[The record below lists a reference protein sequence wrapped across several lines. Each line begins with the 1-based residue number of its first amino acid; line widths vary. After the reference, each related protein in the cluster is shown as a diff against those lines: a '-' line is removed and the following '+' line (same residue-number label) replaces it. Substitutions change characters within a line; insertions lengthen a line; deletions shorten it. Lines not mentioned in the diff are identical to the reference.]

1 MIFLGIAIPIGILL
15 GLLLFF
21 SGLYSRNRL
30 AAAASGGLDMFT
42 TNFENQLDSVENYLL
57 NLSLNDAAFRSL
69 SEQTDRTRA
78 YLDAYEI
85 AQGFPAVLAA
95 NDALMG
101 VVLRSGSG
109 NLYVGRYGE
118 TAQQLKQKLNLEAY
132 LGQPGQTNKMM
143 TRGWYLRTIG
153 QRLYLLRS
161 VFYQKASLTAAV
173 DLRLVFEELV
183 KDYGLDGRVVV
194 MNDSGNVLV
203 GDANLL
209 PTKMEWN
216 SAGYCLTK
224 VGRDSRLVVR
234 KQVKALTVLYLVPC
248 QHFGV
253 HFAPY
258 QILLVMGTGIGGIIL
273 NGKVL
278 MGAHAA
284 AGEVSG
290 LVSDISKMADD
301 DFKLTSVERY
311 SEAPLWA
318 GMASASGLILE
329 YARQKHLP
337 TGSPMPTGEEIFAA
351 YNAGEPEAQKALKI
365 FARRVAVGI
374 LSLQHVLD
382 VEKVAIGGGISAAE
396 ALLPAI
402 QAELDWLFERC
413 TVMPAVKPELVRCRY
428 GNDANLIGALKLF
441 FEQNPA

>member
-1 MIFLGIAIPIGILL
+1 MKQYLLIDIGGTFIKYSLADEQARKISGGKVPTPLTNMDDLLAVIEGFAAPLQGQFVGCAISMPGRIDTRNGIAHTGGMLSAFMWEQPFAAQVEAQL
-15 GLLLFF
+15 GVPVTIAND
-21 SGLYSRNRL
+21 GKC
-30 AAAASGGLDMFT
+30 AAAAEGWTGALAG
-42 TNFENQLDSVENYLL
+42 VEN
-57 NLSLNDAAFRSL
+57 
-69 SEQTDRTRA
+69 
-78 YLDAYEI
+78 
-85 AQGFPAVLAA
+85 
-95 NDALMG
+95 
-101 VVLRSGSG
+101 
-109 NLYVGRYGE
+109 
-118 TAQQLKQKLNLEAY
+118 
-132 LGQPGQTNKMM
+132 
-143 TRGWYLRTIG
+143 
-153 QRLYLLRS
+153 
-161 VFYQKASLTAAV
+161 
-173 DLRLVFEELV
+173 
-183 KDYGLDGRVVV
+183 GL
-194 MNDSGNVLV
+194 VLV
-203 GDANLL
+203 L
-209 PTKMEWN
+209 
-216 SAGYCLTK
+216 
-224 VGRDSRLVVR
+224 
-234 KQVKALTVLYLVPC
+234 
-248 QHFGV
+248 
-253 HFAPY
+253 
-258 QILLVMGTGIGGIIL
+258 GTGIGGIIL

-290 LVSDISKMADD
+290 LVSDISKMTDD

-318 GMASASGLILE
+318 GMASASGLIFE

-413 TVMPAVKPELVRCRY
+413 TVMPAVKPELVHCRY